1 MPDLKPKQ
9 RTFLDAVIGL
19 MDAGDAKPPSPKELV
34 WAMKVPLQAVEGILA
49 IGIETGEIVRL
60 SNGFRFA
67 VKSLSRLAATGR
79 EKFGSQEFDVAAWRD
94 LMGCSRETAYG
105 ILEYFDS
112 QGWTEKNGGQRK
124 FASSE

>member
-1 MPDLKPKQ
+1 MSDLKPKQ

-34 WAMKVPLQAVEGILA
+34 WTMKVPLQAVDGILE
-49 IGIETGEIVRL
+49 IGVQTGEIVRL

-67 VKSLSRLAATGR
+67 VKTLERLAAMGKDR
-79 EKFGSQEFDVAAWRD
+79 FGSQEFDVAAWRD

-105 ILEYFDS
+105 ILEYFDA
-112 QGWTEKNGGQRK
+112 QGWTEKNGGQRR
-124 FASSE
+124 FLPSE